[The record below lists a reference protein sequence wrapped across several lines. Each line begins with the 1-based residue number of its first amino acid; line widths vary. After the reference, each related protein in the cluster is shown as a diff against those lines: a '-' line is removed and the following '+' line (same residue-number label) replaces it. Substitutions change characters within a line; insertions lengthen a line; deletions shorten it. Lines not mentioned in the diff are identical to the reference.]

1 MAITLLR
8 RAREVA
14 AGRLKIF
21 RAVEFQPLSA
31 GQLSPRNFAAAFDHG
46 RALAQARVKLP
57 RLLQLA
63 FDFLDGLAENRAVV
77 GDPAAVA

>member
-1 MAITLLR
+1 MR
-8 RAREVA
+8 RVREVT

-31 GQLSPRNFAAAFDHG
+31 GQLSARNFAAAFAHG